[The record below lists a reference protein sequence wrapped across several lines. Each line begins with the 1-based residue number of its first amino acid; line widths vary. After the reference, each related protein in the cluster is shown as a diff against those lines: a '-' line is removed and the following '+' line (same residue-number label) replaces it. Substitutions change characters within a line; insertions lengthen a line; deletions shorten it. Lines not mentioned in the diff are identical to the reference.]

1 MSSLR
6 IRSGV
11 FLVCGLAGM
20 LHLTSAFAQ
29 TSDVFVCVD
38 DNGTRTYQNTGGGK
52 GCKKLNL
59 EPLTSVPAPKS
70 SQGGGGGKTSSA
82 SKFDAATADRDF
94 DRRRI
99 LEEELRKE
107 ESKLAE
113 LKTEYNSGQPERR
126 GDEKNYQ
133 KYLDRTARLQDEVA
147 RSEGNISALRKELN
161 KLKE

>member
-1 MSSLR
+1 MSYFRVHSCIFIVGGLL
-6 IRSGV
+6 G
-11 FLVCGLAGM
+11 LV
-20 LHLTSAFAQ
+20 HLGSAFAQ

-59 EPLTSVPAPKS
+59 EPITSVPAPKS
-70 SQGGGGGKTSSA
+70 SQGGGGKATSA
-82 SKFDAATADRDF
+82 SKYDSATADRDF
-94 DRRRI
+94 DRKRI

-113 LKTEYNSGQPERR
+113 LKSEYNSGQPERR
-126 GDEKNYQ
+126 SDERNYQ